1 MKRLSNK
8 YGKNSRNN
16 KFFKILL
23 LQRQKAKKGF
33 VKSANFAKIAKVT
46 GIFLAKWKDWV
57 TNVAKIARITNLTK
71 ILHLERE
78 KVKKKLKKSHK
89 CQDFTLSKIFL
100 TQSVNDMQWRFKF
113 RRLTHS
119 HLGILRKSAPLV
131 RGNAFNFEYSSSSHK
146 FVYRSYTSRPSG
158 LDAYSLP
165 RFGPERK
172 QNFAFLVTFFLLLGI
187 YTPFF

>member
-23 LQRQKAKKGF
+23 LQREKAKKGF

-71 ILHLERE
+71 
-78 KVKKKLKKSHK
+78 
-89 CQDFTLSKIFL
+89 
-100 TQSVNDMQWRFKF
+100 
-113 RRLTHS
+113 
-119 HLGILRKSAPLV
+119 
-131 RGNAFNFEYSSSSHK
+131 Y
-146 FVYRSYTSRPSG
+146 YT
-158 LDAYSLP
+158 
-165 RFGPERK
+165 
-172 QNFAFLVTFFLLLGI
+172 
-187 YTPFF
+187 

>member
-8 YGKNSRNN
+8 YGKNSTNN

-23 LQRQKAKKGF
+23 LQREKSKKGF
-33 VKSANFAKIAKVT
+33 VKSANFSKIAKVT

-78 KVKKKLKKSHK
+78 KVKKILKKSQK
-89 CQDFTLSKIFL
+89 YQDFTVSKIFL

-119 HLGILRKSAPLV
+119 HLGILRKSAPLA
-131 RGNAFNFEYSSSSHK
+131 RGNAFNFEATVVRATNSFTGHTL
-146 FVYRSYTSRPSG
+146 RG
-158 LDAYSLP
+158 LL
-165 RFGPERK
+165 
-172 QNFAFLVTFFLLLGI
+172 I
-187 YTPFF
+187 